1 MYHLSLSPN
10 SGQTRQTSPFMMWPM
25 TEQIDIIH
33 SPLAQTYSA
42 DGHSVRIQI
51 YRSADS
57 PWILEVVD
65 ERGTST
71 VWDDL
76 FETDKQ
82 ALEEAF
88 MAIETEGI
96 GNFITKAHSGAKAA
110 EPDLLKA
117 LTQGKIQPTNQE
129 VQEMMTP
136 LSDAELEDLNQF
148 LLNGVDN
155 DEAMTLDTLDGYFH
169 AIAIGPQTIM
179 PSQWLPKVWG
189 EDSAM
194 MPPMEN
200 IDQLNHIMGLVMRHY
215 NSIIHGFGLKP
226 PFVAPCWNT
235 CKYDIGEFEDAE
247 MWAYGFTEG
256 VALNRAAWKPLFDT
270 AQGQQWYRPIG
281 LLGEEAFAADQDE
294 LTKTPEQR
302 EQLAQQIEDSLANIH
317 AFWLPL
323 REAIHERETAQRLRT
338 KVGRNEPCPCGS
350 GKKFKKC
357 CGSAAE
363 LH

>member
-1 MYHLSLSPN
+1 MIC
-10 SGQTRQTSPFMMWPM
+10 RM
-25 TEQIDIIH
+25 TEDIENIH
-33 SPLAQTYSA
+33 SPLSQTYSA
-42 DGHSVRIQI
+42 DGHSLRIQI
-51 YRSADS
+51 YRSPDS
-57 PWILEVVD
+57 LWLLEVVD
-65 ERGTST
+65 ESGTST

-88 MAIETEGI
+88 MAIESEGI
-96 GNFITKAHSGAKAA
+96 DSFISKAHKEAKAA
-110 EPDLLKA
+110 EPEMLKA
-117 LTQGKIQPTNQE
+117 LAQGKIQPTAHE
-129 VQEMMTP
+129 VQDMMAP
-136 LSDAELEDLNQF
+136 LSDAELEELDRF
-148 LLNGVDN
+148 LLYGVDN
-155 DEAMTLDTLDGYFH
+155 DEAMTLDRLDGYLH

-194 MPPMEN
+194 MPPTDNME
-200 IDQLNHIMGLVMRHY
+200 QLNHIMGLVMRHY
-215 NSIIHGFGLKP
+215 NSIISGFEQKP
-226 PFVAPCWNT
+226 PFVVPYWDTYEYN
-235 CKYDIGEFEDAE
+235 IGEFENAE
-247 MWAYGFTEG
+247 GWAYGFTEG

-270 AQGQQWYRPIG
+270 PQGQQWYRPIG
-281 LLGEEAFAADQDE
+281 LLGEDAFSTDQDE
-294 LTKTPEQR
+294 LIRTPELRQ
-302 EQLAQQIEDSLANIH
+302 ELTDEIEDSLVNIH

-323 REAIHERETAQRLRT
+323 RQAIYERETSQRLRT

>member
-1 MYHLSLSPN
+1 
-10 SGQTRQTSPFMMWPM
+10 M
-25 TEQIDIIH
+25 TEDIDIIH
-33 SPLAQTYSA
+33 SPLTQTYSA
-42 DGHSVRIQI
+42 DGHSLRVLI
-51 YRSADS
+51 YRLPDTQWS
-57 PWILEVVD
+57 LEVVD
-65 ERGTST
+65 EQGTST

-76 FETDKQ
+76 FETDNQ
-82 ALEEAF
+82 ALQEAL

-96 GNFITKAHSGAKAA
+96 GHFITNAHHEAKAA
-110 EPDLLKA
+110 EPALLKA
-117 LTQGKIQPTNQE
+117 LTQAKFQPTNQE

-136 LSDAELEDLNQF
+136 LSDAELEELNQF

-155 DEAMTLDTLDGYFH
+155 DEAMTLDILDGYLH

-194 MPPMEN
+194 MPPMDN
-200 IDQLNHIMGLVMRHY
+200 MDQLNHIMGLVMRHY
-215 NSIIHGFGLKP
+215 NSIISGFEQKP
-226 PFVAPCWNT
+226 PFVVPYWDI
-235 CKYDIGEFEDAE
+235 CKYETGVFEDTE
-247 MWAYGFTEG
+247 GWAYGFTEG
-256 VALNRAAWKPLFDT
+256 VALNRAAWKPLFDNL
-270 AQGQQWYRPIG
+270 QGQQWYRPIG
-281 LLGEEAFAADQDE
+281 LLGEDEFSADQDE
-294 LTKTPEQR
+294 LTQTPELRQ
-302 EQLAQQIEDSLANIH
+302 ELAHQIEDSLVNIH

-323 REAIHERETAQRLRT
+323 RKAIHERETSQRLRT